1 MKPIRL
7 KFPDA
12 HDEDSIY
19 RQLAW
24 AAGLTFV
31 DLRSA
36 RISSGTLRKVSPE
49 VAQSRRMVPLIF
61 NSRRAVLIVDDPSVP
76 FSAGL
81 ENFHAMLGVPEHHEV
96 AFALASPTALDEVL
110 ADRYAEVG

>member
-7 KFPDA
+7 KFPTA

-31 DLRSA
+31 DLRRT
-36 RISSGTLRKVSPE
+36 RISPATLRKVSAE
-49 VAQSRRMVPLIF
+49 VAQSRRIVPLIF
-61 NSRRAVLIVDDPSVP
+61 NSRRVVLVVDDPSVP
-76 FSAGL
+76 FSV
-81 ENFHAMLGVPEHHEV
+81 EIEDFHAVLGVSEGHEL
-96 AFALASPTALDEVL
+96 AFTLASPSAIDELL